1 MFDRLAVIF
10 VAVAAMLWGTDALF
24 RAPVLAHLAKDNL
37 LRSVQ
42 LVFLEHLILV
52 ACVAPILWLAR
63 REIRSLTA
71 KQWRAIV
78 VIGVGASGLATILF
92 TISFSYGHF
101 IETLILQKTQPL
113 IAIVLANLWLRERL
127 PSRTWLWFPVA
138 LVGAYFIAIP
148 NPLDPRAAWE
158 DFHIQT
164 AIFALAAAAI
174 WGAGTVLGRYALADI
189 RFTTL
194 TGLRFATALPA
205 LFVLLLALG
214 GIPAFGFYQWSD
226 TPLYLGI
233 ALIPGLFPML
243 LYYRGLASTPA
254 SLATIA
260 ELAFPIT
267 GIVVNLLFVTPPQ
280 SLTGPQAVGIVVLV
294 GAIVALDLTNARQ
307 PARLARGAEALAV

>member
-24 RAPVLAHLAKDNL
+24 RAPILQHLAKDTL

-42 LVFLEHLILV
+42 LVFMEHLILV

-63 REIRSLTA
+63 HEIRSLTA
-71 KQWRAIV
+71 TQWRAVV

-101 IETLILQKTQPL
+101 IETLVLQKTQPL
-113 IAIVLANLWLRERL
+113 IAILLANLWLRERL
-127 PSRTWLWFPVA
+127 PSRAWLVIPVA

-158 DFHIQT
+158 DFHIAT
-164 AIFALAAAAI
+164 AVFALAAAAI

-205 LFVLLLALG
+205 LAVLLLALG
-214 GIPAFGFYQWSD
+214 GAPAFGSYRWAD
-226 TPLYLGI
+226 APLYLGI

-267 GIVVNLLFVTPPQ
+267 GVLVNLLFVSPPQ
-280 SLTGPQAVGIVVLV
+280 SLTGWQVVGIAVLV
-294 GAIVALDLTNARQ
+294 GAIVALDLTNARH
-307 PARLARGAEALAV
+307 PARLERGAEALAT